1 MVRLEDAVIARYEH
15 HGHRFEILVD
25 PDTIDDI
32 KAGKIKNVI
41 EYLVIDEIFKDA
53 RKGDRAGEEAI
64 REVFGTTDVNE
75 VAREIVIKG
84 QVQLTTEQRRKML
97 EEKKKRI
104 IMEIA
109 RNAINPQTKAPH
121 PPKRIELAM
130 EEAKV
135 HIDPLKSVEEQIPI
149 VLKALKPIIPIRF
162 EKVKIAVKVSGEYYG
177 KIYGELS
184 KMGTLLQE
192 EWQKDGSWIGLVE
205 IPAGIQG
212 EFFDMLNKRTHGNVQ
227 TKILRR

>member
-1 MVRLEDAVIARYEH
+1 MVRLEDAIVARYEFK
-15 HGHRFEILVD
+15 GHRFEILID
-25 PDTIDDI
+25 PNIIDDI
-32 KAGKIKNVI
+32 KSGKVDSVVD
-41 EYLVIDEIFKDA
+41 YLVIDNVFKDA
-53 RKGDRAGEEAI
+53 RKGDRISEELLK
-64 REVFGTTDVNE
+64 EVFNTTDINE
-75 VAREIVIKG
+75 IAKEIVIKG

-109 RNAINPQTKAPH
+109 RNAINPQTGAPH

-149 VLKALKPIIPIRF
+149 VLKALKPLIPIRF
-162 EKVKIAVKVSGEYYG
+162 EKIKIAVKVSGNLYG
-177 KIYGELS
+177 KIYGEVS
-184 KMGTLLQE
+184 KMGRILKE
-192 EWQKDGSWIGLVE
+192 EWQKDGSWVSLVE

-212 EFFDMLNKRTHGNVQ
+212 EFLDILNKRTHGNVE